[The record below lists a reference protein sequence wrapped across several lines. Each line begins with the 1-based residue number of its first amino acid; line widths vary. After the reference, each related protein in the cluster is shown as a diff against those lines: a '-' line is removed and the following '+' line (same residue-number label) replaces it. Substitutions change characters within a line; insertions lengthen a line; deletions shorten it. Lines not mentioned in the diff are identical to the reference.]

1 MGKPKSWSPSFQS
14 PLGPGNPA
22 KPCAPEHLKAM
33 EVDFDPAAVLEVV
46 GERFVLEVV
55 GGHAEVRASVPA
67 SWPEDHLAFE
77 K

>member
-14 PLGPGNPA
+14 PLAPGNLTE
-22 KPCAPEHLKAM
+22 PCAPEHLKVM
-33 EVDFDPAAVLEVV
+33 EVDFDPAAVLDVV
-46 GERFVLEVV
+46 GECFVLEVV
-55 GGHAEVRASVPA
+55 GARAEVRASVPA